1 MRKQS
6 LMGSSEFEYQPNK
19 LDEKIGRRNNFMNYA
34 IREMQGKLDSLG
46 CNYQRNGLGAIENF
60 QKEIIIELL
69 KEWRKRYE

>member
-46 CNYQRNGLGAIENF
+46 CNYQRNVY
-60 QKEIIIELL
+60 
-69 KEWRKRYE
+69 KR

>member
-1 MRKQS
+1 MDKYDFYTSQESRDFS
-6 LMGSSEFEYQPNK
+6 R
-19 LDEKIGRRNNFMNYA
+19 GRFKNYA

-46 CNYQRNGLGAIENF
+46 CNYQRNGLGAIESF